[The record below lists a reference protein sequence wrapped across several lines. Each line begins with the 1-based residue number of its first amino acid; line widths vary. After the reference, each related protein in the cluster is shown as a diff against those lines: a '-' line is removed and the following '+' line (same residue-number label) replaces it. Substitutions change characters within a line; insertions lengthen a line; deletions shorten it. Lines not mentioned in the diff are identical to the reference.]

1 MESCRADLDP
11 ADLERETM
19 GGAEMILFV
28 EDEAQ
33 QLKYMQRLLE
43 GEGYRVLGAR
53 DGIEAVALHRR
64 HSDEIALVILDL
76 RLPKLSGWDAFQEM
90 KKEHPRLKALV
101 ASAYATPQVKSA
113 VENGELLGLF
123 VKPYSVDLFLS
134 RISDLIRKPA

>member
-1 MESCRADLDP
+1 MP

-19 GGAEMILFV
+19 GDEMILFV

-53 DGIEAVALHRR
+53 DGMEAVALHRR
-64 HSDEIALVILDL
+64 HSDEIALVVLDL

-90 KKEHPRLKALV
+90 KKEDPRLKALV
-101 ASAYATPQVKSA
+101 ASAYATPEVKSA
-113 VENGELLGLF
+113 VENGDLLGLF
-123 VKPYSVDLFLS
+123 VKPYSVDLFLA
-134 RISDLIRKPA
+134 RVSDAIRKSA